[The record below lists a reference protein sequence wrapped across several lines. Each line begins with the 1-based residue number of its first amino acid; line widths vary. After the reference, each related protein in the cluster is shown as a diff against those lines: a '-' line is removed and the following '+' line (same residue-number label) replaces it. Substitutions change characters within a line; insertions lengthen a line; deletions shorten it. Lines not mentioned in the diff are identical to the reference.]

1 MANNILIQIQVNK
14 SVMFVFIPHTSLQVY
29 LIKVGLLN
37 KYSKHKEF
45 VGYNLLRSLLQYMY
59 CFVDKIK
66 VINIEYNIKISS
78 LNGMIKQET
87 PFYLSNDVTL
97 PICLYSFDKDN
108 VLFVSLEI
116 SQYISLPIFNRAVPE
131 ILSYSHNNR
140 KLSIAV
146 DENTLQINKQYRKE
160 ILSLELEI
168 FGMIHRCFIEVNQ
181 ILKILNKY
189 FQNIDEVICN
199 DQLMLTVLS
208 DLLET
213 YVGDFVRLKACK
225 LQMLHKYIKVNTF
238 NLNFDTLKL
247 KCFFYAYDSKIIDR
261 FNQELRKNGT
271 INKDE
276 GHNSFKDFSL
286 NFSVIKNSVYV
297 AASEMTQI
305 TKDTILLL
313 GTSATQD
320 NNYLVDLMG
329 KEILC
334 ELQTNGSLKIMAIK

>member
-1 MANNILIQIQVNK
+1 MANNILIQVQVNK

-59 CFVDKIK
+59 CFVEKIK

-87 PFYLSNDVTL
+87 SFYLSNDVTL

-108 VLFVSLEI
+108 VLFLSLEI
-116 SQYISLPIFNRAVPE
+116 SQYIVLPIFNRAVPE
-131 ILSYSHNNR
+131 ILSYSHNNH
-140 KLSIAV
+140 KLSITV
-146 DENTLQINKQYRKE
+146 DENTLQINKHYRKE

-168 FGMIHRCFIEVNQ
+168 FGKSHRCFVEVSQ

-199 DQLMLTVLS
+199 DQLILTVLS

-213 YVGDFVRLKACK
+213 YVGDVVRLKACK

-261 FNQELRKNGT
+261 FNQELRNADKMNSY
-271 INKDE
+271 KDE
-276 GHNSFKDFSL
+276 VTFKDFSL

-297 AASEMTQI
+297 AASEITQI
-305 TKDTILLL
+305 TKDAILLL
-313 GTSATQD
+313 GTSITQD

-334 ELQTNGSLKIMAIK
+334 ELQANGSLKIMAIK